1 MPLSEIDATW
11 EKLHAEGLVRRD
23 RLAVTELGLRY
34 LDTVVG
40 EFI

>member
-1 MPLSEIDATW
+1 MPFSEIDATW
-11 EKLHAEGLVRRD
+11 EKVRAQGLVQRD